1 MNDRDRSDECE
12 DCVVRRQASETSL
25 LFEEKLAELSTI
37 REAGNSLKHITDFSL
52 VCRRLL
58 DVVLKNTPAESGF
71 LMLLDKRKG
80 LLYPVAARAADRD
93 RFMDCPEYMSA
104 VRDLSEAHPSG
115 GEAFRRAILDRKPVL
130 IQDDPPHPLPRSAGP
145 GAEGT
150 AGSLLAVPLIVGSDP
165 LGVLTLSHS
174 ARNAF
179 GEKDLR
185 LFGILSNFFA
195 LVVHASL
202 EHESLRSSEEKYRTL
217 SENAGDGIVIV
228 QDGIHVYA
236 NRKYRQMTGYSS
248 EELEAIAFEAL
259 VKPANRPGREAARQ
273 RSVRSEAR
281 LEPFEATLLVRGG
294 GGVSVEIHRNPIRFE
309 GKEAVLITVRDLTDR
324 KLLAEQIMQA
334 RKMEAVATLAG
345 GVAHDFNNLL
355 QAILGY
361 GELLGREMP
370 ENGGSRWKIERI
382 TEAAKRGANLTHQLL
397 TFSGKIEPQPRPMD
411 LNRLVRRLK
420 DLLHR
425 ILPVNVGIAYDL
437 DEEIGIINADSAQME
452 QVLFNLIVNGRDAM
466 PEGGTITIR
475 TRNVDLTEEGARA
488 FQTLRPG
495 SYICLQIADTGCGM
509 DEETL
514 RHIFEPFYTTKDI
527 GKGKGLGMAMVYGI
541 VKEHAGEIVCTSTRG
556 SGTAFTVHLPVVTPE
571 K

>member
-1 MNDRDRSDECE
+1 MNDRDRSHECDECA
-12 DCVVRRQASETSL
+12 VRRQASEVTL

-37 REAGNSLKHITDFSL
+37 REVGNSLKHITDFSL

-58 DVVLKNTPAESGF
+58 DVVLKNTPAESGS

-80 LLYPVAARAADRD
+80 LLYPVAARATDRG
-93 RFMDCPEYMSA
+93 RSRGCPEYASA
-104 VRDLSEAHPSG
+104 FRNLSEAHPSG
-115 GEAFRRAILDRKPVL
+115 EEVSRRAMLGRKPIL
-130 IQDDPPHPLPRSAGP
+130 IQDDPPHPLSRPTGQE
-145 GAEGT
+145 AEGM

-174 ARNAF
+174 ERNAF

-217 SENAGDGIVIV
+217 SENASDGIVII

-236 NRKYRQMTGYSS
+236 NRKYRRMTGYSS
-248 EELEAIAFEAL
+248 EELETIAFEAL
-259 VKPANRPGREAARQ
+259 VKPGNRLGGEAALQ
-273 RSVRSEAR
+273 SSVHSETR
-281 LEPFEATLLVRGG
+281 MEPFEATLLGREG
-294 GGVSVEIHRNPIRFE
+294 GGVSVEIHRNSIRLE
-309 GKEAVLITVRDLTDR
+309 GKEAHLITIRDLTDR
-324 KLLAEQIMQA
+324 KLLAEQILQA

-361 GELLGREMP
+361 GELLGRDMA

-382 TEAAKRGANLTHQLL
+382 TEAAKRGANLTRQLL

-420 DLLHR
+420 DLLQR
-425 ILPVNVGIAYDL
+425 ILPANVGIAYDL
-437 DEEIGIINADSAQME
+437 DEEIGIINADFLQME
-452 QVLFNLIVNGRDAM
+452 QVLLNLIVNGRDAM
-466 PEGGTITIR
+466 PEGGKITIR
-475 TRNVDLTEEGARA
+475 TRNVDLTEEASRA

-495 SYICLQIADTGCGM
+495 PYICLRVEDTGCGM

-514 RHIFEPFYTTKDI
+514 RHIFEPFYTTKDV

-541 VKEHAGEIVCTSTRG
+541 VKEHAGEIVCTSAPG
-556 SGTAFTVHLPVVTPE
+556 SGTTFTVHLPAVTPE